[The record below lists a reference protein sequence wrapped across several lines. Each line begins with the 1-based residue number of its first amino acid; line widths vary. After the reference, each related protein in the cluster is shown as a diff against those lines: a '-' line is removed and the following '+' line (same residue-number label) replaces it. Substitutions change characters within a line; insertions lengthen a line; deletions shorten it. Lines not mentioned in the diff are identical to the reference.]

1 MHAQYS
7 MMIQRIHTWVRIVTL
22 FRAFAPHFQYFPC
35 FIYASCSPYNWIPLS
50 NVSLIL
56 KGLNILVPAVQSCH
70 PRINP
75 SARTRNVIVLAPQKL
90 ADVSRGVLLIRVA
103 TEVVTVALSALVSRS
118 ATSVSDVICEVL
130 QQNRRSRISQGSPNR
145 LGHLG

>member
-1 MHAQYS
+1 
-7 MMIQRIHTWVRIVTL
+7 
-22 FRAFAPHFQYFPC
+22 
-35 FIYASCSPYNWIPLS
+35 LS
-50 NVSLIL
+50 NVLITL

-75 SARTRNVIVLAPQKL
+75 SARTRNVIVLATQKH

-130 QQNRRSRISQGSPNR
+130 LTKSQSTN
-145 LGHLG
+145 

>member
-7 MMIQRIHTWVRIVTL
+7 MMIQKIHTWVRIVTL
-22 FRAFAPHFQYFPC
+22 FRAFAPHFQYFPY
-35 FIYASCSPYNWIPLS
+35 FICASCSPYNWIPLS
-50 NVSLIL
+50 NVLITL

-75 SARTRNVIVLAPQKL
+75 SARTRNVIVLATQKH

-130 QQNRRSRISQGSPNR
+130 LTKSQSTN
-145 LGHLG
+145 